1 MADMLLFLQVISGNF
16 TSLSLFIL
24 VVIGLLVGRV
34 LSVVI
39 YFLPIMLKQG
49 WRREAIIC
57 LGLSNNS
64 ALDHFPYHSAWSPS
78 TCSKWCDCTSTAHWY
93 DNLPLLS
100 GFWLKRQ
107 ARCCQNKINYH
118 YPLIELLTLLISL
131 IIGWRFSIGWPLF
144 SGLII
149 SWLLITLA
157 FIDLDNL
164 LLPDQLTLLLLWLG
178 LLFNL
183 FNTFTTLENAV
194 IGAVAG
200 YLFLW
205 SLYWLFKLISG
216 KEGMGYGD
224 FKLLAALG
232 ACFGWQ
238 SLPMLVLLSSL
249 LGVMVTLIC
258 RSIDQQALS
267 KPLPFGS
274 YLAVSGWLILI
285 VPELVL
291 VGSG

>member
-1 MADMLLFLQVISGNF
+1 MNDMLLFLQIMSSNS
-16 TSLSLFIL
+16 TPLSLFIL
-24 VVIGLLVGRV
+24 AVIGLLVGSF
-34 LSVVI
+34 LNVVI
-39 YFLPIMLKQG
+39 YRLPMMLKQC
-49 WRREAIIC
+49 WRRDAIIC
-57 LGLSNNS
+57 LGLNENPTI
-64 ALDHFPYHSAWSPS
+64 DHFPYHLAWPPS
-78 TCSKWCDCTSTAHWY
+78 TCPNCASTICWY

-100 GFWLKRQ
+100 WLWLKGQ
-107 ARCCQNKINYH
+107 ARCCQNKINRR
-118 YPLIELLTLLISL
+118 YPLVELLTLLISL
-131 IIGWRFSIGWPLF
+131 IIGCRFSIGWSLF

-157 FIDLDNL
+157 FIDLENL

-183 FNTFTTLENAV
+183 FNTFTRLENAV
-194 IGAVAG
+194 IGAIAG

-205 SLYWLFKLISG
+205 SLYWLFKLISR
-216 KEGMGYGD
+216 KEGLGYGD

-232 ACFGWQ
+232 ACLGWQ

-249 LGVMVTLIC
+249 LGVMVTLIYRC
-258 RSIDQQALS
+258 IDQQALS

-285 VPELVL
+285 IPELAL